1 MIGNGRRDMFDRFTE
16 VVSLVLGALAVA
28 YLVYEIDRRQ
38 RKLHDLWDVL
48 GGEDALITNTLEDMV
63 ERGEL
68 LPYAGA
74 TLA

>member
-1 MIGNGRRDMFDRFTE
+1 MIGNGRGDMFDRFTE

>member
-1 MIGNGRRDMFDRFTE
+1 MLDRVGE
-16 VVSLVLGALAVA
+16 VVSLVLGALALG

-38 RKLHDLWDVL
+38 RKLHDIWDVL
-48 GGEDALITNTLEDMV
+48 DGEDAIITDTLEDMV

-68 LPYAGA
+68 RPYAGA

>member
-48 GGEDALITNTLEDMV
+48 DGEDAVITNTLEEMV

>member
-1 MIGNGRRDMFDRFTE
+1 MFDRVTE
-16 VVSLVLGALAVA
+16 VISLVLGALAVA

-38 RKLHDLWDVL
+38 RKLHELWDVL
-48 GGEDALITNTLEDMV
+48 DGEDAIITNTLEDMV